1 MSGAADRLYDALGIP
16 AAARVDRRIAKSMLV
31 ERGDLTSAD
40 RKAVEAGVERLT
52 WRATLTSKTIGLAAL
67 QDDARDYGQMVVMA
81 AELRAGAKT
90 DRLAELIHRAIAHPL
105 TLLIEAEDDP
115 RLTIGLKRR
124 HEREADRVVV
134 ERLTVGPD
142 LNAADDDP
150 VETAFLESLNLA
162 ATGAGDLWS
171 LHTRWGE
178 RVEAFS
184 AARITGRFRPPVDS
198 QDAERRREALVQY
211 GTAAR
216 DLDRLRKRARSERQ
230 LNRRIT
236 LANEVARAEGRLA
249 DLQTCLA

>member
-1 MSGAADRLYDALGIP
+1 MSDASDRLYDALAIP
-16 AAARVDRRIAKSMLV
+16 AAARADRRVAKSTLV

-40 RKAVEAGVERLT
+40 RKAVEAGIERLT
-52 WRATLTSKTIGLAAL
+52 WQATVTPRTVGLPAF
-67 QDDARDYGQMVVMA
+67 QDDARDYGQIVVMVA
-81 AELRAGAKT
+81 VLRSGAKA

-105 TLLIEAEDDP
+105 TLLLEAEDDL
-115 RLTIGLKRR
+115 RLTVGLKRR
-124 HEREADRVVV
+124 HEREAGRVVV
-134 ERLTVGPD
+134 ERLIVGPGPSHT
-142 LNAADDDP
+142 DDP
-150 VETAFLESLNLA
+150 VETAFLASLNLA

-216 DLDRLRKRARSERQ
+216 DLDRLRKRAQSERQ

-249 DLQTCLA
+249 DLQACLA

>member
-1 MSGAADRLYDALGIP
+1 MSAASERLYDALAIP
-16 AAARVDRRIAKSMLV
+16 AGARADRRVAKSTLV
-31 ERGDLTSAD
+31 ERGDLTTAD
-40 RKAVEAGVERLT
+40 RKAVEAGIERLT
-52 WRATLTSKTIGLAAL
+52 WRATLTPKTVGLAAF
-67 QDDARDYGQMVVMA
+67 QDDVRDYGQIVVMA
-81 AELRAGAKT
+81 AVLRSGAKA

-105 TLLIEAEDDP
+105 TLLIETEGDP
-115 RLTIGLKRR
+115 CLSVGLKRR
-124 HEREADRVVV
+124 HEREAGRVVV
-134 ERLTVGPD
+134 ERLTLGPC
-142 LNAADDDP
+142 LNASSDEM
-150 VETAFLESLNLA
+150 ETAFLDSLNLA

-216 DLDRLRKRARSERQ
+216 DLDRLRKRAQSERQ

-236 LANEVARAEGRLA
+236 LANEVVRAEGRLA
-249 DLQTCLA
+249 DLQACLA

>member
-1 MSGAADRLYDALGIP
+1 
-16 AAARVDRRIAKSMLV
+16 MLA
-31 ERGDLTSAD
+31 ERGALSSAD
-40 RKAVEAGVERLT
+40 KRVVDAGVERLM
-52 WRATLTSKTIGLAAL
+52 WRSTLTPQSVAL
-67 QDDARDYGQMVVMA
+67 RAVVDDARDYSQIVAMSVTLRPGA
-81 AELRAGAKT
+81 AVE
-90 DRLAELIHRAIAHPL
+90 RLAELIHRAIAHPL
-105 TLLIEAEDDP
+105 ALIVQSDADAC
-115 RLTIGLKRR
+115 LSIGLKRR
-124 HEREADRVVV
+124 HEREAGRVVV
-134 ERLTVGPD
+134 ERLAMGSPVAIQGD
-142 LNAADDDP
+142 LI
-150 VETAFLESLNLA
+150 ESAFLESLNLA

-198 QDAERRREALVQY
+198 QDAERRRVALVQY
-211 GTAAR
+211 GAAVR